1 MESSIVMSKELSD
14 VIAGK
19 EENFDNISNF
29 LWFTTIFGHF
39 VLQITWKDIKLQRM
53 LLDDVIT
60 TSRI

>member
-1 MESSIVMSKELSD
+1 MSYELSD

-29 LWFTTIFGHF
+29 LWSTTTFGHF
-39 VLQITWKDIKLQRM
+39 VQQITWKDIKLQRM
-53 LLDDVIT
+53 LSNDVIT